1 MVDTSTGRETELR
14 TLAEREAE
22 DRRSAAGNRLER
34 VADALEH
41 AAASL
46 EDEGEP
52 GLGRV
57 AGGLAERASRAGR
70 YLREHDVGTIVD
82 ELESHAR
89 TKPGQFFA
97 GTALAGVLLGRF
109 FRASDREERA
119 SDQDGEGELR
129 GGVGTH
135 DGGGDTHG

>member
-1 MVDTSTGRETELR
+1 MDDTSTGLETELR
-14 TLAEREAE
+14 SLAESEAE
-22 DRRSAAGNRLER
+22 DRRSAAGNRLEH
-34 VADALEH
+34 VAHALEG

-52 GLGRV
+52 RLGRM
-57 AGGLAERASRAGR
+57 AGDLADRASRAGR

-82 ELESHAR
+82 ELESRAR
-89 TKPGQFFA
+89 TNPGRFFA

-109 FRASDREERA
+109 FRASDRDESA
-119 SDQDGEGELR
+119 SGRDGEGER
-129 GGVGTH
+129 RDGAGTH